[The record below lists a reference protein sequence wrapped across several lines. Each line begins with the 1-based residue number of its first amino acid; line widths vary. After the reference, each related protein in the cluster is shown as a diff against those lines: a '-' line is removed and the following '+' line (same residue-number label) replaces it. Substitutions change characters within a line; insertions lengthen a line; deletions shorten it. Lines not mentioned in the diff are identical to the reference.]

1 MTKENPFSVLNRPLE
16 SSFSNSSGTEVRCVA
31 DGVPNPNLS
40 WRIKEGGNAP
50 DVPGLR
56 YTRPD
61 GTLVFLP
68 FMRNDYR
75 QDVHDTVYQCL
86 ASNSIGSVISRGSR
100 QRSFVECRIL
110 VTYWKT
116 MNK

>member
-1 MTKENPFSVLNRPLE
+1 MTKEDPFSVLNRPLE
-16 SSFSNSSGTEVRCVA
+16 SSFQIAAVQKYVVLRMVY
-31 DGVPNPNLS
+31 
-40 WRIKEGGNAP
+40 RIRILVGAQKEGGNAP

-56 YTRPD
+56 YTRSD

-86 ASNSIGSVISRGSR
+86 ASNSIGSVISREVHVKGG
-100 QRSFVECRIL
+100 
-110 VTYWKT
+110 
-116 MNK
+116 M